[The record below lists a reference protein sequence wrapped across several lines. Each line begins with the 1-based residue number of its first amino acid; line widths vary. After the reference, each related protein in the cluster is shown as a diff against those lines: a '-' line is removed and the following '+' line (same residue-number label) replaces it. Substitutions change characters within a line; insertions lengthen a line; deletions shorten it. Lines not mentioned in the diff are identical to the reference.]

1 MFEIISMI
9 IKNKSVPENVL
20 KYFTKRTIITLPG
33 LFPLTLFVFREL
45 ARWIKEACPQFVIK
59 DSVFLLTP
67 L

>member
-1 MFEIISMI
+1 MFEIISMV

-33 LFPLTLFVFREL
+33 LFREL
-45 ARWIKEACPQFVIK
+45 ARWIKEACRQFVIK